1 MLCRACVRFHVQDA
15 DAAREQ
21 MLVVQG
27 STQARLQALDGMPHA
42 DDPVAFAAFWAG
54 VKKAVMDRRKALPP
68 GGTRRPRVPWREIED
83 QLLVE
88 GLDAYAAGA
97 LRRPAGLRCSWLE
110 VWLVGRGS
118 GARWHGAF
126 DAAHASWGR
135 AGGGVVTSRSRL
147 ASVPPSPGAP
157 LSCDPKSLVFS
168 CQSHL
173 LTWLL
178 S

>member
-1 MLCRACVRFHVQDA
+1 VDSLVQDA

-42 DDPVAFAAFWAG
+42 DDPIAFAAFWAG
-54 VKKAVMDRRKALPP
+54 VKKAVMERRKALPP

-97 LRRPAGLRCSWLE
+97 SN
-110 VWLVGRGS
+110 S
-118 GARWHGAF
+118 QT
-126 DAAHASWGR
+126 
-135 AGGGVVTSRSRL
+135 AGGVREGWRLEGRL
-147 ASVPPSPGAP
+147 ASRERAQ
-157 LSCDPKSLVFS
+157 CDGLAGS
-168 CQSHL
+168 
-173 LTWLL
+173 
-178 S
+178 